1 MRWGRLLSNPVDAAN
16 PPRLSAARKK
26 EIKTWPSGTVREF
39 LGRSAGEENRH
50 LVLWTLLA
58 TTGMRRGEALG
69 IRWTDLDLD
78 AGQASIRQTLICVN
92 HEVQFGSPKT
102 AKGQRSVALD
112 AGTVEALRSHRTRPL
127 EVRLQIGDRWQDHDL
142 VFCGIEGQPEHPEHV
157 SAHFARRVRR
167 WELPMM
173 TLHGLRHTRATLAL
187 QSGVHPRVVQERL
200 GHANISITLDTY

>member
-1 MRWGRLLSNPVDAAN
+1 
-16 PPRLSAARKK
+16 
-26 EIKTWPSGTVREF
+26 VREF
-39 LGRSAGEENRH
+39 LGRSAGEEDRH
-50 LVLWTLLA
+50 LALLTVLA
-58 TTGMRRGEALG
+58 TTGIRRGEALG

-78 AGQASIRQTLICVN
+78 AGQASIRQRLICVN

-112 AGTVEALRSHRTRPL
+112 AGTVEALRSHRTRQL

-173 TLHGLRHTRATLAL
+173 TPTVSATRGPRWLCSPVSTLVWCR
-187 QSGVHPRVVQERL
+187 SGSVTPTSASRSTPIRM
-200 GHANISITLDTY
+200 